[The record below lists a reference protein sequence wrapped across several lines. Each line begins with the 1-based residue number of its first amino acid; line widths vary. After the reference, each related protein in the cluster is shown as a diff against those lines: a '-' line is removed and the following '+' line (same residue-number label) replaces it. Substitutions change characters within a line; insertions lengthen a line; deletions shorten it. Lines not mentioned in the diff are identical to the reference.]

1 MSDKEIICIP
11 ADGEEFPAQSI
22 VLINTVAGLAIPVG
36 DQYIH
41 AIVDGEF
48 GTQGT
53 LLWETGMSESLA
65 PESSPK
71 HRYAGWR
78 PVQ

>member
-1 MSDKEIICIP
+1 MGYKEIICIP
-11 ADGEEFPAQSI
+11 ADGEEFLDSSI
-22 VLINTVAGLAIPVG
+22 VLTNTVAGLSIPVG

-41 AIVDGEF
+41 AIVDDAF
-48 GTQGT
+48 QTQGT

-78 PVQ
+78 P

>member
-22 VLINTVAGLAIPVG
+22 VLTNAAPGLSIPVG

-41 AIVDGEF
+41 AIVDEGF
-48 GTQGT
+48 QTQGT

-78 PVQ
+78 QE